1 MRSEDFVRAMGQIDE
16 KYVEEAL
23 KYKPVSRNMRIW
35 KAVAIAACAVLAV
48 SAAFAAFSMNNG
60 SKSLKN
66 DTGSNFYYSAEEI
79 SGETGYDGAAQ
90 EQKSSAAVYDMD
102 DGTAVYDDY
111 DMAYEEFA
119 YEEMA
124 DETYAVTAGQN
135 IAAVQGAAEDDAWIR
150 EKKVIYNVYMDMQ
163 TKEFDA
169 VAADLESIVYELGGY
184 FENQDIYNT
193 QNQYRS
199 AGYTLRIPAENLD
212 EFLDRAGQIST
223 VTYMSRSARDV
234 SDSYYDT
241 QSRLDSART
250 KLSRLQDLMAEAE
263 NMEDLITIESA
274 ITDVEWEIDN
284 YGSTVRYY
292 DSQVSYSTVT
302 LNLKEVYEIEKVT
315 EPPMTFGER
324 VGNAFEQG
332 FNSVG
337 MFLKNFVIWLAASWI
352 WILLIVIAV
361 IIVIALIERKKN
373 KKKEK

>member
-1 MRSEDFVRAMGQIDE
+1 MRPMQS
-16 KYVEEAL
+16 
-23 KYKPVSRNMRIW
+23 
-35 KAVAIAACAVLAV
+35 
-48 SAAFAAFSMNNG
+48 
-60 SKSLKN
+60 
-66 DTGSNFYYSAEEI
+66 
-79 SGETGYDGAAQ
+79 
-90 EQKSSAAVYDMD
+90 
-102 DGTAVYDDY
+102 
-111 DMAYEEFA
+111 
-119 YEEMA
+119 
-124 DETYAVTAGQN
+124 AGQN

-324 VGNAFEQG
+324 VGNAFQDG
-332 FNSVG
+332 LQ
-337 MFLKNFVIWLAASWI
+337 LK
-352 WILLIVIAV
+352 
-361 IIVIALIERKKN
+361 
-373 KKKEK
+373 